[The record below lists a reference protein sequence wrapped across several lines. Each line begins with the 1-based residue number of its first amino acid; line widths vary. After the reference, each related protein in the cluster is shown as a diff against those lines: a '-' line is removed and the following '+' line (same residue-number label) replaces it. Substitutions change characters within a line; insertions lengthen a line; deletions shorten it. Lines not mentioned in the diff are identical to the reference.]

1 MIILE
6 ETRDII
12 GNRINHTWFLHYSN
26 TANNIQLHTW
36 VV

>member
-12 GNRINHTWFLHYSN
+12 GNRINHTWFSHYFN
-26 TANNIQLHTW
+26 TANNIPFYTLG
-36 VV
+36 V